1 MSNNEGDIFNEIA
14 RTIHGNTNNA
24 IEGAMFGTGL
34 ALGTLTP
41 TGLKLDNF
49 KHEFNDYLILDYLK
63 LEESYYTELETCT
76 VGHRH
81 EFKTPDHIKKLQPGD
96 RVLVAQFGADN
107 VIVGR
112 VVSNG

>member
-1 MSNNEGDIFNEIA
+1 MSNNEGDVFNEIA

-24 IEGAMFGTGL
+24 IQGAMFGTGL
-34 ALGTLTP
+34 VLGTLTSA
-41 TGLKLDNF
+41 GLKLDNF
-49 KHEFNDYLILDYLK
+49 KHEFNEYLILDYLK
-63 LEESYYTELETCT
+63 LEDSYYTEITSCT
-76 VGHRH
+76 SSHKH
-81 EFKTPDHIKKLQPGD
+81 EFKTPDNLKKLTVGD

>member
-1 MSNNEGDIFNEIA
+1 MSNNGDVFNEIA
-14 RTIHGNTNNA
+14 RTVHSNANKA

-34 ALGTLTP
+34 TLGILTP

-49 KHEFNDYLILDYLK
+49 KHEFKDYYVLDYLK
-63 LEESYYTELETCT
+63 LNDSYYTEAATCT
-76 VGHRH
+76 VSHRH
-81 EFKTPDHIKKLQPGD
+81 EFKTPENIKKLKTGD